1 MFSLL
6 WIMILLTTTCF
17 KLDFQIIKF
26 CLCVFFRTKAR
37 TTTSLKPICEIGF
50 ICLSLIVHPYSTA
63 EEKSVILCRWANLH
77 QILMKSLALGVAV
90 QTPFFFEPH
99 LFQPRP
105 KKVGVVGQ
113 MAKLTYALSGS
124 SSVFFFVYEWM
135 WLQLVIR
142 CRTKWTSVSAFKSTF
157 SLSC

>member
-6 WIMILLTTTCF
+6 WFMILLTTTCS

-26 CLCVFFRTKAR
+26 CFCFFRTKAR

-50 ICLSLIVHPYSTA
+50 ICLFLIVHPYSTA

-77 QILMKSLALGVAV
+77 QILMKSLAVGVSV

-105 KKVGVVGQ
+105 KKGGVVGQ
-113 MAKLTYALSGS
+113 MAKLTYALSRS
-124 SSVFFFVYEWM
+124 SSVIFFVYEWM

-157 SLSC
+157 FLSC